1 MTVGQLVIQYVNEE
15 IRIGE
20 YVTRQGLIQ
29 YVSNKLAEEAGLDP
43 NKYYRFKNN
52 YTTVDNYRRTLQ
64 LNHILSESDGSG
76 SYIKYHNIPEGI
88 TIHSLQNRIGNGNP
102 LFRKGES
109 SIMETWM
116 EIENF

>member
-1 MTVGQLVIQYVNEE
+1 MTVGQLVIKYVNEE

-29 YVSNKLAEEAGLDP
+29 YVENKLAEESGLDP
-43 NKYYRFKNN
+43 NKYRFKRD

-64 LNHILSESDGSG
+64 LNHVLGESDGSG

-102 LFRKGES
+102 LFREGQG
-109 SIMETWM
+109 SIMESLN
-116 EIENF
+116 ELDKL

>member
-1 MTVGQLVIQYVNEE
+1 MTVGQLVIKYVNEE

-29 YVSNKLAEEAGLDP
+29 YVGNKLAEEAGLDP
-43 NKYYRFKNN
+43 NEYRSKRD

-64 LNHILSESDGSG
+64 LNHVLGESDGSG
-76 SYIKYHNIPEGI
+76 SYIKYHNIPEGT
-88 TIHSLQNRIGNGNP
+88 TIHSLQNRIANGNP
-102 LFRKGES
+102 LFREGES
-109 SIMETWM
+109 SIMETWR

>member
-1 MTVGQLVIQYVNEE
+1 MTVGQLVIKYVNEE

-29 YVSNKLAEEAGLDP
+29 YVGNKLAEEAGLDP
-43 NKYYRFKNN
+43 NEYRSKRD

-64 LNHILSESDGSG
+64 LNHILGESDGSG
-76 SYIKYHNIPEGI
+76 SYIKYHNIPEDT
-88 TIHSLQNRIGNGNP
+88 TINALQKRIIKGNP

-109 SIMETWM
+109 SIMETLT